1 MSSKAAAAAR
11 AITTTPSQP
20 NKAQTRKGFSCVL
33 MANSWLKWLI
43 LQMAYL
49 LLLISLPANAIIVRH
64 DTGYGRF
71 IASESDYPAVF
82 PLLRTDHGHTC
93 VASLIAER
101 WALTAAHC
109 VLETGLTQTLSAGE
123 TFAIEISGAANQ
135 VVRVIFHPR
144 WPGAASTTHSASEV
158 DLALLELSRPARD
171 VSPLAI
177 YNGHAE
183 AGRQVTFLGWG
194 SAGMGSSADRFRDGR
209 LRFARNTVLT
219 ADAHLHFEFDDPA
232 PRDSRAIPF
241 EGIPGLGDSGGPAL
255 LPGTDTPVLVGV
267 AVGELGGPERSGRY
281 GAHIIYE
288 RVSLHTDWI
297 AEHVE
302 GVRVSAL

>member
-1 MSSKAAAAAR
+1 
-11 AITTTPSQP
+11 
-20 NKAQTRKGFSCVL
+20 
-33 MANSWLKWLI
+33 MANSWLKYVI

-82 PLLRTDHGHTC
+82 PLLRSDHGHIC
-93 VASLIAER
+93 VASLVAER

-109 VLETGLTQTLSAGE
+109 VLETGLSESMISDKSYSVEIAGSANE
-123 TFAIEISGAANQ
+123 
-135 VVRVIFHPR
+135 VVRVVFHPH
-144 WPGAASTTHSASEV
+144 WPGVASETHLASEV
-158 DLALLELSRPARD
+158 DLALLELSRPAPD

-177 YNGHAE
+177 YNGHTE

-194 SAGMGSSADRFRDGR
+194 SAGMGSSEDRFRDGR
-209 LRFARNTVLT
+209 LRFARNTVV
-219 ADAHLHFEFDDPA
+219 AANSWLHFDFDDPA
-232 PRDSRAIPF
+232 PRDSRAVPY

-255 LPGTDTPVLVGV
+255 LLDEGVPVLVGV

-288 RVSLHTDWI
+288 RVSLHADWI
-297 AEHVE
+297 AAHAE
-302 GVRVSAL
+302 GVRVSALQ